1 MSRLADLNFPPDLLE
16 RAGQGDLIS
25 QERLYRELS
34 PPVFALIRRLVGDW
48 ATAEDLFQDSLMT
61 VFRDLPQFRGEAPF
75 GVWVRRIAVSRCFMH
90 LRSPW
95 QRARQTLSDLSL
107 GDDAADAAISPHFAM
122 SADSADQID
131 LARALSQ
138 LKPIARS
145 VLWLHD
151 VEGYTHEE
159 IARGYGRTI
168 SFSKSQLAR
177 AHEALQPLLRD
188 TPENMPCKSLDPL
201 HRATRS
207 LS

>member
-1 MSRLADLNFPPDLLE
+1 MSRLTDLTFPPDLLE
-16 RAGQGDLIS
+16 RAGRGDLVA

-48 ATAEDLFQDSLMT
+48 ATAEDLFQDSLML

-95 QRARQTLSDLSL
+95 QRARRALSDLAY
-107 GDDAADAAISPHFAM
+107 GDDAADDAVFGLREA
-122 SADSADQID
+122 SADSGDQID
-131 LARALSQ
+131 LSRALAQ
-138 LKPIARS
+138 LKPVART

-159 IARGYGRTI
+159 IARGYGRTV

-177 AHEALQPLLRD
+177 AHEALQPLLAGTED
-188 TPENMPCKSLDPL
+188 MPCKTLEPL
-201 HRATRS
+201 NRASRS
-207 LS
+207 LT

>member
-1 MSRLADLNFPPDLLE
+1 MSRLTDLTFPPDLLE
-16 RAGQGDLIS
+16 RAGQGDLVA

-48 ATAEDLFQDSLMT
+48 ATAEDLFQDSLML

-95 QRARQTLSDLSL
+95 QRARRALSDLTYA
-107 GDDAADAAISPHFAM
+107 DDAADDAVFGLREAS
-122 SADSADQID
+122 DSGDQID
-131 LARALSQ
+131 LSRALAQ
-138 LKPIARS
+138 LKPVART

-159 IARGYGRTI
+159 IARGYGRTV

-177 AHEALQPLLRD
+177 AHEALQPLL
-188 TPENMPCKSLDPL
+188 TGAPEDMPCAS
-201 HRATRS
+201 RS
-207 LS
+207 LT

>member
-1 MSRLADLNFPPDLLE
+1 MSRLTDLQFPPDLLE
-16 RAGQGDLIS
+16 RAGRGDLIA

-48 ATAEDLFQDSLMT
+48 ATAEDLFQDSLML
-61 VFRDLPQFRGEAPF
+61 VFRDLPQYRGDAPF

-95 QRARQTLSDLSL
+95 QRARQVLTEF
-107 GDDAADAAISPHFAM
+107 GAGEEAAAFVEGRSASG
-122 SADSADQID
+122 SADNSDQID
-131 LARALSQ
+131 LARALAH
-138 LKPIARS
+138 LKPVAGC

-159 IARGYGRTI
+159 IARGYGRTV

-177 AHEALQPLLRD
+177 AHEMLQPLLSD
-188 TPENMPCKSLDPL
+188 LPESLPCQNLDPL
-201 HRATRS
+201 KATRS
-207 LS
+207 LP